1 MEIKPALALS
11 LVSTLTLTIPTL
23 SHARNCIKGKPCGK
37 GCISLD
43 KTCRIDASP
52 SSHDNILRY
61 DPTVQPGTIIRRTLH
76 RLPKVAVVTAESV
89 NAKQSPDSKMIIK
102 KYKQGQRVFVYETQ
116 DAWARV
122 SNMQPDEWVK
132 LEALRLK

>member
-1 MEIKPALALS
+1 MDIKQALALS
-11 LVSTLTLTIPTL
+11 LVSTLTLSTPALT
-23 SHARNCIKGKPCGK
+23 HARNCIKGKPCGK

-43 KTCRIDASP
+43 KTCHIGANP

-61 DPTVQPGTIIRRTLH
+61 DPAAEPDAIIRRTIH

-89 NAKQSPDSKMIIK
+89 NAKQSPDSNTIIK

>member
-1 MEIKPALALS
+1 
-11 LVSTLTLTIPTL
+11 
-23 SHARNCIKGKPCGK
+23 
-37 GCISLD
+37 
-43 KTCRIDASP
+43 
-52 SSHDNILRY
+52 
-61 DPTVQPGTIIRRTLH
+61 
-76 RLPKVAVVTAESV
+76 
-89 NAKQSPDSKMIIK
+89 MIIK